1 MLKNQCLYY
10 FKHKDDTSPCGIVPL
25 QKVFARAI
33 EPTKKRSKD
42 TKRDTKRSDVANSCF
57 FEIISSDIGVD
68 GKRKPVRGCKTNSKG
83 MVVAGLFR
91 FERSRSEEMG
101 GIQPWPN
108 FLSVCLEGGG
118 KGGVFT
124 HTIDYARVSVCHSVC
139 RSAGNHHRY
148 LFKASSVDDAVDW
161 ISRIKYVFHVVRN
174 RATATARKQAH
185 QL

>member
-101 GIQPWPN
+101 EYSRGRISFPFVWREGGRGACSLTQSIMLVC
-108 FLSVCLEGGG
+108 LSVIL
-118 KGGVFT
+118 
-124 HTIDYARVSVCHSVC
+124 SV
-139 RSAGNHHRY
+139 G
-148 LFKASSVDDAVDW
+148 LQ
-161 ISRIKYVFHVVRN
+161 
-174 RATATARKQAH
+174 ATTTGTS
-185 QL
+185 